1 MPTRASR
8 IRSSGRR
15 ATLLAL
21 LAALVLTARP
31 APAGRAAA
39 GSNGAWRI
47 AGTWP
52 AGGSGGA
59 AALRQPAGLA
69 AGGGRIFVLDAA
81 GPRLLAFDPADA
93 DAEPLV
99 LAAGEPLRRPVDL
112 ALDAGRDRLYLSD
125 PGAGAVWIFDM
136 AGRRLGVWAG
146 LELPSSLAVDADGS
160 VLVGLAGAGWIERF
174 SPEGRRLGR
183 WSVEQDSTG
192 AADGP
197 AAAFPGDRVRGLGLD
212 PEGRVYAVVEGGRAL
227 RIFTRQG
234 TLVDTVQAPPGAQG
248 LSELAVGHSDRDGGG
263 SWGAPAAILWLAS
276 AEGLLR
282 YDATGGGW
290 SLARAGSHSGLALDG
305 AGQLWATESA
315 SARAPGRLLALS
327 GQGRPLRSW
336 GPPSWPAGSL
346 DRPVGLSAAADGT
359 VLLRDAHPRAGR
371 FDAEGGALGQVE
383 LPMPGARDAIGGRGG
398 RTYVTD
404 GASLSAFD
412 AEGRRLWWREVAGG
426 GPATLSALALDGEDK
441 LLALDSGL
449 GAVRRFALDGRPVD
463 ALRLQAEAGGT
474 GAPDPTRPAAAW
486 VDLATDARG
495 AVYALDRV
503 GRRVLRLTP
512 DGAGRAIPLA
522 GPARRLAVGPDGAL
536 VTLDLDGWLRH
547 YASDGGLLGLTDA
560 TRFDLGV
567 ASRPADLARLP
578 SGALLVA
585 DRGLD
590 IVTEWRWDA
599 GAAAPALPARP
610 GGDGESSACRPWPDK
625 SAAPDRVAAGEPV
638 GLQLSVR
645 GVCGAEALA
654 PPGELVLALDAT
666 ASMAGRR
673 LGQLQAAA
681 EGLLDHLDLGHW
693 RVAVVWFNDTAAPS
707 SPLVA
712 DENQVRQ
719 ALAGA
724 SAIGSGRIDLGL
736 AAARDIFVGQGPP
749 DARRALLLVA
759 DGPNANG
766 AEPLARE
773 LDWLA
778 AQGIGVQ
785 ALDLHG
791 DPALA
796 ALLADRPGAYRRV
809 PGDHALAD
817 ALAEALAE
825 VAGVM
830 GGGLFREIAVLDV
843 LPDNMPLQTASAAPL
858 PALEPD
864 GRTLRW
870 RLLGVPPL
878 GFALRYALVPEAPGR
893 WPTNVLAWG
902 DFIDAA
908 GRTGRLGFPVPMIQV
923 GDGIP
928 SPTEPSPDPTREPEP
943 SPTRAATPS
952 PTVSPSPA
960 APPNPT
966 ADPSPGATEAPAP
979 AETARPGPA
988 RLFLPRLERGAL
1000 LIPPSP
1006 TPTAAPCPEAETEP
1020 NDRPADALQQPALC
1034 PGRAIHGRLPADPG
1048 GGPADADDYFRIEL
1062 PGTGLLSAELSEIP
1076 AGGDLD
1082 LFLYDCNSRPG
1093 DCRMLAR
1100 SQAGGARETIAIT
1113 AGPGRLY
1120 LRVWRREGS
1129 PPSPDPYRLI
1139 WSRR

>member
-1 MPTRASR
+1 MSTRASR
-8 IRSSGRR
+8 SRSTGRR

-21 LAALVLTARP
+21 LAALVLAVRP
-31 APAGRAAA
+31 VPPGRAAA
-39 GSNGAWRI
+39 AGSGAWRI

-52 AGGSGGA
+52 AGGAGDA
-59 AALRQPAGLA
+59 RALRQPTGLA
-69 AGGGRIFVLDAA
+69 AGGGRVFVLDAA
-81 GPRLLAFDPADA
+81 GPRLLAFDPALP

-99 LAAGEPLRRPVDL
+99 LASGEPLRRPVGL
-112 ALDAGRDRLYLSD
+112 ALDAERDRVYLSD
-125 PGAGAVWIFDM
+125 PGAGAVWIFDL

-146 LELPSSLAVDADGS
+146 LELPSGLAVDADGS
-160 VLVGLAGAGWIERF
+160 VLVGLAGPGWIERF

-183 WSVEQDSTG
+183 WSVDPDSAG
-192 AADGP
+192 APDGP
-197 AAAFPGDRVRGLGLD
+197 ASAFPGDRVRGLGLD
-212 PEGRVYAVVEGGRAL
+212 SEGRVYAVVEGGRAL
-227 RIFTRQG
+227 RVFTRQG
-234 TLVDTVQAPPGAQG
+234 TLVDTVQAPPTAQG
-248 LSELAVGHSDRDGGG
+248 LSELALGRSDRDGGG
-263 SWGAPAAILWLAS
+263 SGGAPAPILWLAS
-276 AEGLLR
+276 AQGLLR
-282 YDATGGGW
+282 YDAAGGGW
-290 SLARAGSHSGLALDG
+290 SLARAGSPSGLAVDG
-305 AGQLWATESA
+305 AGSLWAGESA
-315 SARAPGRLLALS
+315 SLRAPGRLLELS
-327 GQGRPLRSW
+327 GQGRLLRAW
-336 GPPSWPAGSL
+336 GPPTWPAGSL
-346 DRPVGLSAAADGT
+346 DRPVGLSTAADGT

-371 FDAEGGALGQVE
+371 FHAEGGTLGQVE
-383 LPMPGARDAIGGRGG
+383 LPMPGARDAIGGPGG
-398 RTYVTD
+398 RIYVTD

-426 GPATLSALALDGEDK
+426 GPATLSALALDGADR

-449 GAVRRFALDGRPVD
+449 GAVRRFGLDGRPID
-463 ALRLQAEAGGT
+463 ALPLRTDAGGT
-474 GAPDPTRPAAAW
+474 GAPDPTRPAPGW

-503 GRRVLRLTP
+503 GRRVLRLAP
-512 DGAGRAIPLA
+512 DGAGRPIPLA
-522 GPARRLAVGPDGAL
+522 GPARRLAVGPDGSL

-547 YASDGGLLGLTDA
+547 YESDGRLLGLTDA
-560 TRFDLGV
+560 ARFDLDV

-578 SGALLVA
+578 SGAILVA

-599 GAAAPALPARP
+599 GATAPAPPSPP
-610 GGDGESSACRPWPDK
+610 GGDAASGACRPWPDK

-638 GLQLSVR
+638 GLRLSVR
-645 GVCGAEALA
+645 GVCGADPLA
-654 PPGELVLALDAT
+654 PPGELVLVLDAT

-673 LGQLQAAA
+673 LGALQAAA
-681 EGLLDHLDLGHW
+681 ESMLDHLDLGHW
-693 RVAVVWFNDTAAPS
+693 RVAVVWFNDTAAAS

-736 AAARDIFVGQGPP
+736 AAARDIFVGQTRP

-759 DGPNANG
+759 DGPNAKG

-773 LDWLA
+773 LDWLS

-809 PGDHALAD
+809 PGDHALA
-817 ALAEALAE
+817 EALADA
-825 VAGVM
+825 AGAM

-843 LPDNMPLQTASAAPL
+843 LPDNMPLAAASAAPR
-858 PALEPD
+858 PTIEAD

-870 RLLGVPPL
+870 RLGTVPPL

-902 DFIDAA
+902 DFVDAA
-908 GRTGRLGFPVPMIQV
+908 ERAGRLGFPVPMIDV
-923 GDGIP
+923 GDGVP
-928 SPTEPSPDPTREPEP
+928 PATATAPEPTRDPEP
-943 SPTRAATPS
+943 SPTLATTPS
-952 PTVSPSPA
+952 PTSLPSPSPA
-960 APPNPT
+960 APPT
-966 ADPSPGATEAPAP
+966 ATRDPSPGATASPAP
-979 AETARPGPA
+979 TETARPGPA
-988 RLFLPRLERGAL
+988 RVFLPRIERGAL

-1006 TPTAAPCPEAETEP
+1006 TPTAAPCPDAETEP
-1020 NDRPADALQQPALC
+1020 NDRPVDALQRPALC
-1034 PGRAIHGRLPADPG
+1034 PGRAIRGRLPADPG
-1048 GGPADADDYFRIEL
+1048 GGPGDADDYFRIEL
-1062 PGTGLLSAELSEIP
+1062 PGTGLLNAELSEIP

-1100 SQAGGARETIAIT
+1100 SQAGGARETLAIS

-1129 PPSPDPYRLI
+1129 PPSPDPYRLA
-1139 WSRR
+1139 WSWR